1 MPVKRT
7 LVYAAVISLAAGA
20 AISLFAFL
28 LARYGPSA
36 DGWSFRGNGALAAYT
51 LVPVVLTAGWTA
63 FVLRGRA
70 VSSWLSL
77 GIAAGLVSLLIAVA
91 DALLIPLF
99 GTAADVAFGFA
110 LLIALVAWMFIAPV
124 LALFLPRAGSAFTS
138 VGSNL
143 VGAVVWLAGVLVGL
157 VVVGYL
163 IPAGS

>member
-1 MPVKRT
+1 MKRT
-7 LVYAAVISLAAGA
+7 LVFAAVISLAAGA

-77 GIAAGLVSLLIAVA
+77 GLAAGLVSLLIALA

-99 GTAADVAFGFA
+99 GTSADVAFGVA
-110 LLIALVAWMFIAPV
+110 LLVALVAWMVLAPV
-124 LALFLPRAGSAFTS
+124 LAAFLPRSGSAFTS

-143 VGAVVWLAGVLVGL
+143 AAALVWLAGVLVGL

>member
-1 MPVKRT
+1 VKWT
-7 LVYAAVISLAAGA
+7 LVYSAVVSFVAGA
-20 AISLFAFL
+20 GISLFAFL

-77 GIAAGLVSLLIAVA
+77 GLAAGLVSLLIALA

-99 GTAADVAFGFA
+99 GTSADVTFGAA
-110 LLIALVAWMFIAPV
+110 LLIALVAWTVIAPV
-124 LALFLPRAGSAFTS
+124 LAVFLPRAGSAFTA
-138 VGSNL
+138 VGTNL
-143 VGAVVWLAGVLVGL
+143 AGAVVWLAGVLAGL
-157 VVVGYL
+157 ILVGYL